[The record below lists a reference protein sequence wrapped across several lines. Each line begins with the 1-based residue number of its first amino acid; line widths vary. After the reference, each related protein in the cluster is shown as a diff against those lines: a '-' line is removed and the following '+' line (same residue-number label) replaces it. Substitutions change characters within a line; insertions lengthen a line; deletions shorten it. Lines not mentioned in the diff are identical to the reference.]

1 VTDPTTYQV
10 LVVAA
15 SRHPNGRS
23 TLYTVDGRL
32 PTVALA
38 QLNTQGSFARSAA
51 SMRAIPTAKVLA
63 DVEADPYIPQF
74 GMNRKGMQ
82 PGPPIEDPRCEAAS
96 REALAN
102 AIQTAKQLAK
112 LGVHKEDVNRYLQPW
127 TWTRVVV
134 SGNDAAWANFL
145 ALRAHTDAYA
155 PLRGFAME
163 SAAAIAAT
171 TPTPLSYGEW
181 HLPYAEG
188 SGPDAIKQSVARCAR
203 VSYRSLADPEKIST
217 LEEDLALY
225 DRLLG
230 GDPKHASPAEHQARP
245 YDRWS
250 VNLNP
255 NRFGS
260 DWLVHRHQIPNE
272 RHTDLSAQ
280 LRRLGF
286 DTGGT
291 Q

>member
-1 VTDPTTYQV
+1 
-10 LVVAA
+10 
-15 SRHPNGRS
+15 
-23 TLYTVDGRL
+23 
-32 PTVALA
+32 
-38 QLNTQGSFARSAA
+38 
-51 SMRAIPTAKVLA
+51 MRAIPTAKVLA

-82 PGPPIEDPRCEAAS
+82 PGPPIEDPRCRAAS
-96 REALAN
+96 LEALHN
-102 AIQTAKQLAK
+102 AIRTAKQLAK

-127 TWTRVVV
+127 TWTRVVI
-134 SGNDAAWANFL
+134 SGNDEAWANFL

-171 TPTPLSYGEW
+171 TPTPLDYGEW

-230 GDPKHASPAEHQARP
+230 GDPKHASPAEHQATP
-245 YDRWS
+245 AFQLEEDS
-250 VNLNP
+250 IVG
-255 NRFGS
+255 RFGTG
-260 DWLVHRHQIPNE
+260 WIVHRHQIPNE